1 MRGWENGV
9 CGESG
14 GRGGGGA
21 WGGYL
26 FMKPYRLQSPSRY
39 LVIRR
44 LTVGYSTISERDV
57 QVCGSNL

>member
-1 MRGWENGV
+1 MAFAEKVVAGAAV
-9 CGESG
+9 
-14 GRGGGGA
+14 GRR
-21 WGGYL
+21 GGYL